1 MKNWWLLLLIFA
13 IGGRLLAVPP
23 VGEIIKS
30 KPDDEWFA
38 MDKLKHFSTSFYLTT
53 TLFYSQNRI
62 FDLKTDQANRNAAG
76 LTISLGLLKEIR
88 DLKQKENYF
97 SWRDL
102 VADILGAGAAILFI
116 NGIE

>member
-30 KPDDEWFA
+30 KPDDKWFA
-38 MDKLKHFSTSFYLTT
+38 MDKLKHFSTSFYMSTS
-53 TLFYSQNRI
+53 LFYTQNRV
-62 FDLKTDQANRNAAG
+62 FDLKADRANRNAAG
-76 LTISLGLLKEIR
+76 LTISLGLLKEIG

-102 VADILGAGAAILFI
+102 AADILGAGAAILFI